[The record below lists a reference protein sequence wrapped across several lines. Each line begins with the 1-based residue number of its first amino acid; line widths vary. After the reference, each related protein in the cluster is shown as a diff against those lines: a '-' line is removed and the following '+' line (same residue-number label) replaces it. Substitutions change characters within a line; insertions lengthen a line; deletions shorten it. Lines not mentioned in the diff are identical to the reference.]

1 MYKGFNASIQSQ
13 YVSEQYLT
21 NTDFKTME
29 GKDDKGN
36 ITSESLMLDDHFT
49 TNIDLSYNFSLKK
62 LGIKDITIGV
72 TLYNI
77 FSAKYDNNG
86 YAAPQIA
93 TNSKGN
99 IVVFND
105 WGTRDSGAVGFAP
118 SAPFN
123 FMSHISINF

>member
-1 MYKGFNASIQSQ
+1 MYKGLNASIQSQ
-13 YVSEQYLT
+13 YISEQYLT
-21 NTDFKTME
+21 NTGFKTME
-29 GKDDKGN
+29 CKDEKGN
-36 ITSESLMLDDHFT
+36 ITNETLMLGDHFT
-49 TNIDLSYNFSLKK
+49 TNIDLSYNFGLKK

-77 FSAKYDNNG
+77 FSTKFDNNG
-86 YAAPQIA
+86 WAAPQIA

-105 WGTRDSGAVGFAP
+105 WGTRDKDAAGFAP